1 VALMD
6 DAELVKALLAG
17 DPEAPRVFI
26 EQYQAIVFSLCFRMM
41 GHRHDAED
49 VSQEVFVRAL
59 RGINGFD
66 ADRPVR
72 PWLLGIAANRC
83 RTALST
89 RARRPPSA
97 EGVEER
103 IDTRTGIAD
112 PDDLATE
119 LALAIERLR
128 PKYKLVFTLYHEQN
142 LPYEAIAVV
151 VERPVGTVKTWLH
164 RARLELADYL
174 SRRGV
179 RC

>member
-1 VALMD
+1 LT
-6 DAELVKALLAG
+6 
-17 DPEAPRVFI
+17 EA
-26 EQYQAIVFSLCFRMM
+26 
-41 GHRHDAED
+41 
-49 VSQEVFVRAL
+49 
-59 RGINGFD
+59 
-66 ADRPVR
+66 
-72 PWLLGIAANRC
+72 
-83 RTALST
+83 
-89 RARRPPSA
+89 
-97 EGVEER
+97 VEER

-164 RARLELADYL
+164 RARLELAEHL

>member
-1 VALMD
+1 MD

-17 DPEAPRVFI
+17 DPEATPCFHRAISGDRVFALFPDDGPPSRRRRCVSGGFRSSAAGH
-26 EQYQAIVFSLCFRMM
+26 QRVSTPIVRS
-41 GHRHDAED
+41 
-49 VSQEVFVRAL
+49 
-59 RGINGFD
+59 
-66 ADRPVR
+66 R

-119 LALAIERLR
+119 LALAIDRLR
-128 PKYKLVFTLYHEQN
+128 PSTSWCSLCITN
-142 LPYEAIAVV
+142 RTMPYEAIAVV